1 MSVIESKE
9 SNSPKQGVIFAICKN
24 GEIVLQKRLNPHK
37 SYYGYTI
44 IPGGRIEVGETPEE
58 ALVREAKEETG
69 VIIKKFKFIKSLD
82 VITEK
87 GNHYSHNLFLVT
99 DFEGEVEENR
109 EADAR
114 VFCVPFTEAKQI
126 CGHGLS
132 QQILKLIELE
142 LSGQNS

>member
-1 MSVIESKE
+1 MDGIENKE
-9 SNSPKQGVIFAICKN
+9 SEQSKQGVIFVICKDN
-24 GEIVLQKRLNPHK
+24 EIVLQKRLNPNK

-44 IPGGRIEVGETPEE
+44 IPGGRVEPGETPEE
-58 ALVREAKEETG
+58 ALIREVGEETG
-69 VIIKKFKFIKSLD
+69 VIVKKFKFIKSLD

-99 DFEGEVEENR
+99 DFDGKVEGNR

-126 CGHGLS
+126 CEHELS
-132 QQILKLIELE
+132 QQILNLIELE
-142 LSGQNS
+142 LSG